1 MPNNMRKAGMTY
13 GSGGSSSPKKKMKK
27 MQDGG
32 MFNTGTPQEDNMM
45 MRNGG
50 NPGKERMQ
58 AYAKNGGL
66 MGYMA
71 GGDVMGVYK

>member
-1 MPNNMRKAGMTY
+1 MPNNMTRAGISY
-13 GSGGSSSPKKKMKK
+13 GSGGSAPKKTKK
-27 MQDGG
+27 YADGG

>member
-1 MPNNMRKAGMTY
+1 MPNNMRIAGKSY
-13 GSGGSSSPKKKMKK
+13 GKGGSTKKK

>member
-1 MPNNMRKAGMTY
+1 MPNNMRIAGRKY
-13 GSGGSSSPKKKMKK
+13 GSGGSKKK

>member
-1 MPNNMRKAGMTY
+1 MPNNMRIAGRKY
-13 GSGGSSSPKKKMKK
+13 GSGGSKKKM
-27 MQDGG
+27 QGGG
-32 MFNTGTPQEDNMM
+32 MFNTGTPSEDNMM

>member
-1 MPNNMRKAGMTY
+1 MPNNMRIAGKGY
-13 GSGGSSSPKKKMKK
+13 GKGGSTKKK

-50 NPGKERMQ
+50 NPGKERME
-58 AYAKNGGL
+58 AYANGGGL
-66 MGYMA
+66 MGYTK
-71 GGDVMGVYK
+71 GGDVMDVYK

>member
-1 MPNNMRKAGMTY
+1 MPNNMRIAGKKY
-13 GSGGSSSPKKKMKK
+13 GSGGSKKK